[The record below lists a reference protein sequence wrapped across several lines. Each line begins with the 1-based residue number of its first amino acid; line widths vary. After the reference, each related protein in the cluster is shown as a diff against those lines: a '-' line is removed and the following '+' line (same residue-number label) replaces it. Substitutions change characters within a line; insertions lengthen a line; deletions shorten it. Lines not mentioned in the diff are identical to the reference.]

1 MKKRILGLVAGVMAL
16 VSVFTLTACGEFNP
30 DKNITV
36 VAREAS
42 SGTREAFDTKV
53 TDGTHFLEEKV
64 DGKKVYNSTKT
75 AVEQT
80 KTGTVLSKVASD
92 EYAIGYISLG
102 SVNDTVKV
110 LKVGG
115 VLPSEETVLD
125 GSYKIQ
131 RPFVVMTKHGITM
144 TERAAD
150 FMAPPQ
156 EASEKSEVSASAAA
170 RTRVKIFLVFIFI
183 FSFSCFHSFI

>member
-1 MKKRILGLVAGVMAL
+1 MKTKKILTLVLAAAL
-16 VSVFTLTACGEFNP
+16 AITSLFSLASCGGTE
-30 DKNITV
+30 KNITV
-36 VAREAS
+36 VVREQG

-115 VLPSEETVLD
+115 VLPSEETVLN

-150 FMAPPQ
+150 FMAYL
-156 EASEKSEVSASAAA
+156 KSGAAKDQA
-170 RTRVKIFLVFIFI
+170 CERRCRPDRGNHL
-183 FSFSCFHSFI
+183 